1 VQVADELSD
10 WRKAADNDPDAGETW
25 VRHRVHDPRN
35 RGGGLWVAEVTQ
47 PWRDFGWECSI
58 TIDPS
63 APWTWLRGPET
74 GDLGRACADLAA
86 LNADSII
93 RVEGGWLVPLPGGGF
108 GFFKETSP

>member
-1 VQVADELSD
+1 MGVEVADDLGE

-35 RGGGLWVAEVTQ
+35 RGGGLWVAKVTQ

-58 TIDPS
+58 TVDPS

-86 LNADSII
+86 LLDEVSRLAAE
-93 RVEGGWLVPLPGGGF
+93 VERLPYIAPP
-108 GFFKETSP
+108 EST